1 MQLIGITYQ
10 EYQELKILYW
20 IIIAALFVSLIS
32 LIGIFTL
39 SLKDRLLKNI
49 LLVLVGF
56 SAGTLMGGAFLHLIP
71 ESLEASGSERIF
83 PIVIFG
89 FLLFFVMEK
98 LLWRHCHEDKCE
110 MHTFAYLNLVGDAVH
125 NFIDGL
131 IIAAAFITNIP
142 LGIATMLAVAAH
154 EIPQEIG
161 DFGVLVYGGF
171 QKKRALL
178 LNLLTALTAL
188 LGGLLGYFLSSYMEN
203 TLIFLLPFAA
213 GGFLYIAAVD
223 LLPEI
228 HKETDNVKTA
238 LSFTLF
244 VAGIGLMWFLKIIF
258 EG

>member
-1 MQLIGITYQ
+1 MKT
-10 EYQELKILYW
+10 LYW
-20 IIIAALFVSLIS
+20 IITATIFVSFIS

-39 SLKDRLLKNI
+39 SLKDKLLKKI
-49 LLVLVGF
+49 LLILVGF

-71 ESLEASGSERIF
+71 ESIEKSGSDNVF
-83 PIVIFG
+83 PVVIFG
-89 FLLFFVMEK
+89 FLLFFLMEK
-98 LLWRHCHEDKCE
+98 MLWRHCHENKCE
-110 MHTFAYLNLVGDAVH
+110 IHTFAYLNLLGDAIH
-125 NFIDGL
+125 NLIDGL

-171 QKKRALL
+171 GKKKALF

-188 LGGLLGYFLSSYMEN
+188 VGGLMGYFLSPYMGN
-203 TLIFLLPFAA
+203 ALTLLLPLAA

-228 HKETDNVKTA
+228 HKETNNVKTT
-238 LSFTLF
+238 LSFMFF
-244 VAGIGLMWFLKIIF
+244 VLGIGLMWFMKFRL
-258 EG
+258 GG

>member
-1 MQLIGITYQ
+1 
-10 EYQELKILYW
+10 LKTLYW
-20 IIIAALFVSLIS
+20 IIAATLFVSCIS

-39 SLKDRLLKNI
+39 SLQDKLLKKI

-71 ESLEASGSERIF
+71 ESLEQTGSYNVF
-83 PIVIFG
+83 LVVIFG

-98 LLWRHCHEDKCE
+98 VLWRHCHEDKCE
-110 MHTFAYLNLVGDAVH
+110 IHTFAYMNLVGDAVH
-125 NFIDGL
+125 NLIDGL

-142 LGIATMLAVAAH
+142 LGIATMFAVAAH

-171 QKKRALL
+171 GKKKALF

-188 LGGLLGYFLSSYMEN
+188 VGGLLGYFLSPYMEN

-228 HKETDNVKTA
+228 HKEANNVKTA
-238 LSFTLF
+238 FSLMLF
-244 VAGIGLMWFLKIIF
+244 VVGIGLMWLMKFWFK
-258 EG
+258 G

>member
-1 MQLIGITYQ
+1 
-10 EYQELKILYW
+10 LKTLYW
-20 IIIAALFVSLIS
+20 IIAATLFVSCIS

-39 SLKDRLLKNI
+39 SLKDKLLKKI

-71 ESLEASGSERIF
+71 ESLEQTGSDNVF
-83 PIVIFG
+83 LVVIFG

-98 LLWRHCHEDKCE
+98 VLWRHCHEDKCE
-110 MHTFAYLNLVGDAVH
+110 IHTFAYMNLVGDAVH
-125 NFIDGL
+125 NLIDGL

-142 LGIATMLAVAAH
+142 LGIATMFAVAAH

-171 QKKRALL
+171 GKKKALF

-188 LGGLLGYFLSSYMEN
+188 VGGLLGYFLSPYTGDVM
-203 TLIFLLPFAA
+203 IFLLPFAA

-238 LSFTLF
+238 FSLMLF
-244 VAGIGLMWFLKIIF
+244 VVGIGLMWSMKFWF

>member
-1 MQLIGITYQ
+1 MN
-10 EYQELKILYW
+10 ILYW
-20 IIIAALFVSLIS
+20 IIAATLFVSFIS
-32 LIGIFTL
+32 LIGIFTF
-39 SLKDRLLKNI
+39 SIKDKLLKKI

-71 ESLEASGSERIF
+71 ESLEKAGSDNVF
-83 PIVIFG
+83 LVVIFG

-98 LLWRHCHEDKCE
+98 VLWRHCHKDKCE
-110 MHTFAYLNLVGDAVH
+110 IHTFAYMNLVGDAVH
-125 NFIDGL
+125 NLIDGL
-131 IIAAAFITNIP
+131 IIATAFITNIP

-171 QKKRALL
+171 GKKKALF

-188 LGGLLGYFLSSYMEN
+188 VGGLLGYFLSPYIGDVM
-203 TLIFLLPFAA
+203 IFLLPLAA

-228 HKETDNVKTA
+228 HKETDIVKTA
-238 LSFTLF
+238 FSLMLF
-244 VAGIGLMWFLKIIF
+244 VVGIVLMWLMKFWF
-258 EG
+258 EA